1 METKKLEF
9 KDAMG
14 KTHTFVV
21 KELTVNDYYA
31 LGDAPQNDAPAEQRK
46 AYKEAIVN
54 KMLQTPIDLKTLPI
68 SIYNRLLTESV
79 KYGMGVD
86 LDEIKKNPLKVAI
99 FQTAKDWHL
108 SPETLYDMSPRD
120 IKTMAGTPSRQDQ
133 MMMDLISIMGN
144 LDYDGVYKKYFG
156 ERPQDDSETD
166 ADYLRRHYG

>member
-86 LDEIKKNPLKVAI
+86 LDEIKKKSA
-99 FQTAKDWHL
+99 
-108 SPETLYDMSPRD
+108 
-120 IKTMAGTPSRQDQ
+120 
-133 MMMDLISIMGN
+133 
-144 LDYDGVYKKYFG
+144 
-156 ERPQDDSETD
+156 
-166 ADYLRRHYG
+166 